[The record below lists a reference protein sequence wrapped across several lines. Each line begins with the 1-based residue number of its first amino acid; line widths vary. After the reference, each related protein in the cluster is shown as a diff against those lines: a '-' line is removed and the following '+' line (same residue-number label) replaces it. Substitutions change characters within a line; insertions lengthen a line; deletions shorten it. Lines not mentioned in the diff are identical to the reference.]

1 MRIQIKWLLTGNVTP
16 LTEQD
21 DLLGPNTSILEVKGL
36 IQGMFGFPAKDIL
49 LVCNHVLENHSRL
62 RDVGIVDQNSADRI
76 ILTAHVVRSDSL
88 EGKNPVVEGKEEA
101 EEDDGDDNG
110 IMEFTHEDMI
120 MAMRMLGKEVPVGED
135 RLAELRSNAPRA
147 APEFVRRKAQQH
159 EVASPKYDETPP
171 VPTASASSEP
181 SSQTAKE
188 PVEPQREQKRTE
200 NVDPSSSASY
210 RELVSVLQNMK
221 HGLRREGVDQELAI
235 KYPTVKEP
243 YAYWDFRLPADHT
256 LQHGCGAGNIV
267 VELFFFGEYDVL
279 DKAKFQQLVVALL
292 DREGV
297 RSKAVGSV
305 REAGCMYPLVAVP
318 LLVSVVDGWALG
330 RRVFE
335 SFGVA
340 PAQNSSAGESASAG
354 APMANPAGTAGA
366 PGGKQECVCM

>member
-16 LTEQD
+16 LKEQD
-21 DLLGPNTSILEVKGL
+21 DLLGPNTSVLEVKGL

-49 LVCNHVLENHSRL
+49 LVCGHVLENHSRL
-62 RDVGIVDQNSADRI
+62 RDVGIVDQNSADRV

-88 EGKNPVVEGKEEA
+88 EGKNPVVEGKQAAEEEEA
-101 EEDDGDDNG
+101 EDDDAG

-120 MAMRMLGKEVPVGED
+120 LAMRMLGKEVPVGED

-147 APEFVRRKAQQH
+147 APEFVRRKAQQQ
-159 EVASPKYDETPP
+159 EVASPKYDEAP
-171 VPTASASSEP
+171 VATTAASSEP
-181 SSQTAKE
+181 SKTEAAEQRSE
-188 PVEPQREQKRTE
+188 PKKSESA
-200 NVDPSSSASY
+200 DPTTSASH

-235 KYPTVKEP
+235 KYPTVKDP
-243 YAYWDFRLPADHT
+243 YAYWDFRLPVDHT

-292 DREGV
+292 EREGV

-340 PAQNSSAGESASAG
+340 PAQNSSAGDSAASG
-354 APMANPAGTAGA
+354 APIANPAGAAGT